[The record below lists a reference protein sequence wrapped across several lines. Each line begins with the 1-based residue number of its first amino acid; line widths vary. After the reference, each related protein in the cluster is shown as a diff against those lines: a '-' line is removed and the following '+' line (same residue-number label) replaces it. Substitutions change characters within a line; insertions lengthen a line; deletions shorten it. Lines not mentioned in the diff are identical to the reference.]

1 MVENYKVFERLL
13 VYLELPI
20 DLCLFVPSLEV
31 PLVPAPERRHD
42 VDLLDLAHA
51 LDVLAALARSLHPP
65 EALAHRHLLYQHEEL
80 LEAGLRLRVQDEE
93 GVACV
98 QVHRAEGQGLHEEVD
113 VQDMQEVGRRGQGG
127 ALASTEDRTT
137 ATLGAA

>member
-1 MVENYKVFERLL
+1 MF

-20 DLCLFVPSLEV
+20 DLCLLVPSLEV
-31 PLVPAPERRHD
+31 PLVPAPEWRHD

-51 LDVLAALARSLHPP
+51 LDVLAALAPSLHPP

-93 GVACV
+93 GVPGV
-98 QVHRAEGQGLHEEVD
+98 QMHGAEGQGLHEEVD
-113 VQDMQEVGRRGQGG
+113 VQDMQEVSRRGQGG
-127 ALASTEDRTT
+127 ALGCTEDRPS